1 MQPFSL
7 PYLWQPWRK
16 KGSTHHVDYYDFGR
30 RHCDPAFRLLASTA
44 RRAVESIET
53 HSDRRNSEWELNS
66 IKRFLAHC
74 SCSSTSKAVR
84 TPRPRESRTG
94 YILSLTVST
103 GIAAVGLLLY
113 VWNRQIE
120 KRGDSFRSLV
130 EYGTE
135 LILAFGADGP
145 VVYHRRNTLILPV
158 KSPPTCPPDSQATNL
173 AYVRSSPIWPAT

>member
-1 MQPFSL
+1 M
-7 PYLWQPWRK
+7 
-16 KGSTHHVDYYDFGR
+16 GT
-30 RHCDPAFRLLASTA
+30 
-44 RRAVESIET
+44 
-53 HSDRRNSEWELNS
+53 ELNQAFFS
-66 IKRFLAHC
+66 ILFMLINVEGRQDSTPEGVAHWLH
-74 SCSSTSKAVR
+74 
-84 TPRPRESRTG
+84 
-94 YILSLTVST
+94 LSLTVAT

-130 EYGTE
+130 EYGTD

-145 VVYHRRNTLILPV
+145 VVYHRRNTLNLPV